1 MSSAAVGGKGGGGYD
16 PNLSVSSLGS
26 RAEGPECEYMGT
38 RTVAARVVSESF
50 ITSKQREQARMEGKG
65 LKVILSFFVVVYCIV
80 EYV

>member
-1 MSSAAVGGKGGGGYD
+1 
-16 PNLSVSSLGS
+16 
-26 RAEGPECEYMGT
+26 MGT
-38 RTVAARVVSESF
+38 RTVAARGVSESF